1 MSYAPPARVPGEFT
15 SGSLWEN
22 IWKISWPMLLVMLL
36 NFFVG
41 ITDVYVA
48 GFLGPEV
55 QAVVGYVGQIY
66 FFIIVVAN
74 ALSIGTV
81 AIASRAVGAGHEDE
95 AFNAVRQSLYFGL
108 LCAAALSVSAFLLS
122 GPLLYPAKFTG
133 ASAFIARDFL
143 AIFAVALMPNY
154 LVIIANAVFRA
165 GGEVKRSLASM
176 TVISV
181 CNIALNFLLVFG
193 LGPFRGIG
201 YRGIALA
208 TAISMVIG
216 TAVCLVL
223 LARSRWRGLF
233 HGLWHITGGF
243 IRRIIRVSWP
253 SALIQISWNAGNI
266 VLYAILAQLASGSI
280 TAMAALTNGL
290 RVEAAIYLPAFAFH
304 MSAAVLTGQ
313 NLGAGDSLRAERLGG
328 KITLACVL
336 FVSAMSLPVLIWPG
350 AFSSLVSQDSGVIE
364 ETARYLRITML
375 VEPFMAVSVVLGGC
389 LQGAGDTRG
398 AMAVIVMTLW
408 GMRLPLAFLLAVVLG
423 LGAVGVWIAMAVS
436 MVVQSIGMTL
446 RFRNGRWKELKP

>member
-1 MSYAPPARVPGEFT
+1 
-15 SGSLWEN
+15 
-22 IWKISWPMLLVMLL
+22 MLLVMLL

-41 ITDVYVA
+41 LTDVYIA

-81 AIASRAVGAGHEDE
+81 AIASRAVGAGDKDE
-95 AFNAVRQSLYFGL
+95 AFSAVRQSLFFGL
-108 LCAAALSVSAFLLS
+108 LCSVALTASGLLLN
-122 GPLLYPAKFTG
+122 GWLLYPAKFTG
-133 ASAFIARDFL
+133 RSLVVAQDFL
-143 AIFAVALMPNY
+143 TIFALALMPNY

-165 GGEVKRSLASM
+165 GGEVKLSLVAMS
-176 TVISV
+176 VISV

-193 LGPFRGIG
+193 IGRVHGIG

-208 TAISMVIG
+208 TAFSMAIG
-216 TAVCLVL
+216 TAVCLAL

-233 HGLWHITGGF
+233 RGRWHVTGTF
-243 IRRIIRVSWP
+243 VRRIIRVSWP
-253 SALIQISWNAGNI
+253 SALIQLSWNAGNI
-266 VLYAILAQLASGSI
+266 VLYAILAELAKESI

-313 NLGAGDSLRAERLGG
+313 NLGAGEPSRAERLGW

-336 FVSAMSLPVLIWPG
+336 FVSAMSLPVLIWPE
-350 AFSSLVSQDSGVIE
+350 AFSSLVSRDPAVIA
-364 ETARYLRITML
+364 ETTRYLRITML
-375 VEPFMAVSVVLGGC
+375 VEPFMAVSVVMGGC

-398 AMAVIVMTLW
+398 AMTVIVMTLW
-408 GMRLPLAFLLAVVLG
+408 GMRLPLAFLLAVVFG
-423 LGAVGVWIAMAVS
+423 MEAVGVWIAMAVS
-436 MVVQSIGMTL
+436 MVVQSVGMTL
-446 RFRNGRWKELKP
+446 RFRNGRWKELRP